1 MAIQSVLD
9 VADDTPVSKKA
20 ELSTAYH
27 RSILILTPS
36 RALKFTAIN
45 AERHALWMSALT
57 FLAEGDRMQN
67 QLPPLPLVPSVPA
80 IPQNPT
86 SMKRNRSPSMG
97 RHKPRDSL
105 VLSKGKQP
113 HLLRSTSS
121 QHQSTTDLTPESANV
136 PDQGADFPCIPRL
149 YSGTARHQRK
159 RSNTSPRLAPPFTNL
174 RSFSSSAV
182 PSTSSSQ
189 PYNRSYGS
197 SSKPSASA
205 SSQSGSR
212 RASITSP
219 DRPNFF
225 EAVGTVRMEAF
236 VDPALKNGVLYVPP
250 PPPATQQSPRRR
262 RENSNLSASS
272 VDKRR
277 AGYVFDENGVD
288 PFKGF

>member
-1 MAIQSVLD
+1 M
-9 VADDTPVSKKA
+9 
-20 ELSTAYH
+20 
-27 RSILILTPS
+27 
-36 RALKFTAIN
+36 IN
-45 AERHALWMSALT
+45 AERHALWMTALT
-57 FLAEGDRMQN
+57 FLAESERMQN
-67 QLPPLPLVPSVPA
+67 QLPPLPLVPPIPA
-80 IPQNPT
+80 IPQDPT

-97 RHKPRDSL
+97 RANVRDSL
-105 VLSKGKQP
+105 TLSKGKQP
-113 HLLRSTSS
+113 HLLRSTSE
-121 QHQSTTDLTPESANV
+121 QQQSTNALITEDV
-136 PDQGADFPCIPRL
+136 PAEDQGADFPCIPRL
-149 YSGTARHQRK
+149 YSGTTRHQRK

-174 RSFSSSAV
+174 RSFSSTAV

-189 PYNRSYGS
+189 PYNRSNGS

-250 PPPATQQSPRRR
+250 PPPSNQQSPRRR
-262 RENSNLSASS
+262 RGNSIISASS

-277 AGYVFDENGVD
+277 AGYVYDENGVD